1 MILIGVFLMSLS
13 FIIYNYVWIVDLKLL
28 KTPSWYSDRF
38 SDILFWLNFV
48 LLVIGIIICFLHN
61 IWVGVLAVAIY
72 FFVAP
77 SVISPIIYRIFPKA
91 KSSSKLPVWPIPK
104 RTVAD
109 RIRLFPKKGIGPDS
123 SLKEFPLLY
132 LYFDDFSEITK
143 AWQEGS
149 FEAARH
155 DSNIRSKE
163 FSLDKIMKDE
173 NLFLDLYK
181 RNLLRL
187 KLNDSTDLRRDS
199 EEDYWDRVIHP
210 EKYLEK
216 IPFSP
221 TLSDKTRQEISAEI
235 KRLDKLIE
243 VKVNAIKLRYGL

>member
-1 MILIGVFLMSLS
+1 MILIGTFLMSLS
-13 FIIYNYVWIVDLKLL
+13 FIIYNYVWIADLKLL

-38 SDILFWLNFV
+38 SDTLFWLNIV

-61 IWVGVLAVAIY
+61 IWVGVLAVVIY

-91 KSSSKLPVWPIPK
+91 KSSGKLPVWPIPK

-109 RIRLFPKKGIGPDS
+109 RIRLSAKKGIGPDS
-123 SLKEFPLLY
+123 SLKGFPLLY

-143 AWQEGS
+143 AWQERS

-155 DSNIRSKE
+155 DSNIRNKE
-163 FSLDKIMKDE
+163 YSLDKIMKDE

-181 RNLLRL
+181 RNPLRL
-187 KLNDSTDLRRDS
+187 KLNDGTDLRRDS
-199 EEDYWDRVIHP
+199 EEDYWDRAIHP

-221 TLSDKTRQEISAEI
+221 TCSDKTRQEISAEI

-243 VKVNAIKLRYGL
+243 VRVNAIKLRYGF